1 MSAALFDRT
10 QTRSRPLARQNNVCG
25 HARNPLAPNYE
36 ASEYYSGSRRGR
48 HGIAPSLSA
57 HVARVMKDE
66 SEIEKQRSK
75 AREPGDGKGG
85 DRKEHK

>member
-1 MSAALFDRT
+1 MILDA
-10 QTRSRPLARQNNVCG
+10 

-48 HGIAPSLSA
+48 HGIAPSLNA

-66 SEIEKQRSK
+66 AEIEKQRSK
-75 AREPGDGKGG
+75 ARDADGGKGG
-85 DRKEHK
+85 KKKLDG

>member
-1 MSAALFDRT
+1 MILDA
-10 QTRSRPLARQNNVCG
+10 
-25 HARNPLAPNYE
+25 HACNPPAPNCE

-48 HGIAPSLSA
+48 LGIVPGLSA

-75 AREPGDGKGG
+75 ARDAGDCKGG
-85 DRKEHK
+85 KKKHDA